1 MHIKQKRHLIKVF
14 CLSYDM
20 NAAAVV
26 ILKSKIEIQLSWYNT
41 CNDLQLKRLFLKIEN
56 KGENIF
62 LERLLSIQPTI
73 VPVNYVAFYAY
84 LSSSVPASDAH
95 RIIAFDTVITNV
107 GNAYHP
113 HMGTLIAPKS
123 GLYVFTW
130 TIRLSGQRYYTTEL
144 VVNNKIINQLYFNP
158 NNHIDG
164 SVSSSVVVHVDQG
177 DDVLIRTNGIYH
189 NGEIISDQYGRSSFA
204 GWILM

>member
-1 MHIKQKRHLIKVF
+1 MGEHLV
-14 CLSYDM
+14 
-20 NAAAVV
+20 
-26 ILKSKIEIQLSWYNT
+26 
-41 CNDLQLKRLFLKIEN
+41 
-56 KGENIF
+56 F
-62 LERLLSIQPTI
+62 LERLLSIQPTT
-73 VPVNYVAFYAY
+73 VPVDKVAFYAY

-95 RIIAFDTVITNV
+95 RIIPFDTVITNV

-130 TIRLSGQRYYTTEL
+130 TIRLSGHRYHTTEL
-144 VVNNKIINQLYFNP
+144 VVNNKIVNALHFSP
-158 NNHIDG
+158 NGQIDG

-177 DDVLIRTNGIYH
+177 DDVLIRTSANYH
-189 NGEIISDQYGRSSFA
+189 NGEVLSDPNGRSSFA